1 MLTFKVK
8 VTGHPTKGG
17 DASNEL
23 KITVTQK
30 DTFTLSVPST
40 TLKQGETKTVSIS
53 IQRDKDFD
61 QDVTLKLPTCPT
73 A

>member
-8 VTGHPTKGG
+8 VIRHPTKGG

-61 QDVTLKLPTCPT
+61 QDVTFKLPTCPT